1 MICTA
6 LVFCALLRSL
16 IFLDHLQAVAGFM
29 SKAVGNSISY
39 NPSQIVLTAGATPA
53 IEILSF
59 CLADSGNAFLVPA
72 PYYPG

>member
-1 MICTA
+1 MP
-6 LVFCALLRSL
+6 SL
-16 IFLDHLQAVAGFM
+16 IFLVLQAVTGFM
-29 SKAVGNSISY
+29 SQVMKNSVSF
-39 NPSQIVLTAGATPA
+39 NPSQIVLTAGATAA